1 MAQKTLSVKLSLND
15 KQFQSSLRKSTRS
28 IQRFGQKMQSFGDT
42 MSRNITLPIVGLGAA
57 AVKLAS
63 DLEETRD
70 KFNIVFRDI
79 KEAANLAAKELADSF
94 NMTNNESMRLLA
106 NTGDLL
112 AGFGFTQQEALSLAT
127 QVNKLAADL
136 SSFEGNQFSAA
147 EASKVLTKALLGERD
162 ALIGLGI
169 KIAEEDLKSYAEQ
182 KGLNVKELDRITK
195 AQLTFEL
202 ALKQSA
208 NAVGNIEKT
217 SSSLSNQLV
226 RVRKDLEDVAAEL
239 GVQLIPL
246 AKTLASGLSNL
257 TKFLS
262 KFSDEQKQG
271 ALQVAGFAAALGPI
285 ISIGGR
291 LVKAFAFVR
300 KFFLGKFLPAMR
312 LVASVLMNLTP
323 AGRIVSGL
331 ILAASYLV
339 TNWGK
344 VKKGFDDLRDSILGV
359 KGAKDEMDKSLDFG
373 VQSAT
378 PDPSQLQANM
388 MSAITGGVIGNKVTT
403 TPKTPTIQRSR
414 IPERIE
420 PIRKMSIALKDVKKD
435 FKSLEPIVENFE
447 ESISGFDIVANDLSR
462 SFVSFGNILQGTF
475 AQALQSSDGFFKTFV
490 AGAKMAMSALMA
502 QLAATLA
509 LNALLG
515 GSKLGGM
522 MGLTDIGGFGGIGK
536 AIGGLLGFAE
546 GGMVT
551 GATLAMVGEGPGT
564 SMSNPEVIAP
574 LDKLKSMMG
583 QGGNSVEVFGTIS
596 GADILLS
603 SDRARNN
610 RTKTRG
616 Y

>member
-1 MAQKTLSVKLSLND
+1 MAEKNLSIKLSLND
-15 KQFQSSLRKSTRS
+15 KQFQSALRKSTKS
-28 IQRFGQKMQSFGDT
+28 MQRFGNKMKNFGDMMT
-42 MSRNITLPIVGLGAA
+42 RNVTLPVIGLGAA
-57 AVKLAS
+57 TVKLAS

-79 KEAANLAAKELADSF
+79 KVAANSAAKELADSF

-217 SSSLSNQLV
+217 SGSLSNQLV

-246 AKTLASGLSNL
+246 AKSLASGLSNL

-262 KFSDEQKQG
+262 KFSDEQKEG

-291 LVKAFAFVR
+291 LVKAFAFLR

-323 AGRIVSGL
+323 QGRIVSGL

-344 VKKGFDDLRDSILGV
+344 VKKGFDDLKDSILGV
-359 KGAKDEMDKSLDFG
+359 KKAKDELDTSLDFG
-373 VQSAT
+373 IQGAT
-378 PDPSQLQANM
+378 PDPSQLQANLM
-388 MSAITGGVIGNKVTT
+388 NAIQSGVLGHKPKPVKTKPT
-403 TPKTPTIQRSR
+403 ERTPDANFSFNF
-414 IPERIE
+414 IE
-420 PIRKMSIALKDVKKD
+420 PIKATSVALKEVSKGFELATANAASLIDVITPMEQLALD
-435 FKSLEPIVENFE
+435 INSSFE
-447 ESISGFDIVANDLSR
+447 
-462 SFVSFGNILQGTF
+462 SFGNVIEGVF
-475 AQALQSSDGFFKTFV
+475 AQALQSSDGFFKTFIQ
-490 AGAKMAMSALMA
+490 GAKMAFKALMA
-502 QLAATLA
+502 QLAAMLA
-509 LNALLG
+509 MKAILSAFGLG
-515 GSKLGGM
+515 S
-522 MGLTDIGGFGGIGK
+522 FGQAGAGIGD
-536 AIGGLLGFAE
+536 ILGGLLVPTFAT
-546 GGMVT
+546 GGLVT
-551 GATLAMVGEGPGT
+551 GPTLGLIGEGPGT
-564 SMSNPEVIAP
+564 SMSNPEVVAP
-574 LDKLKSMMG
+574 LNQLKSMI
-583 QGGNSVEVFGTIS
+583 GGGDGVQVFGTIS

-603 SDRARNN
+603 SDRAKNN
-610 RTKTRG
+610 RNRTRG

>member
-1 MAQKTLSVKLSLND
+1 
-15 KQFQSSLRKSTRS
+15 
-28 IQRFGQKMQSFGDT
+28 
-42 MSRNITLPIVGLGAA
+42 MSRNITLPVIGLGAA

-63 DLEETRD
+63 DFEETQS
-70 KFNIVFRDI
+70 KFNTVFKDI
-79 KEAANLAAKELADSF
+79 REQANTTAKNLSDNFGLSSRASLQ
-94 NMTNNESMRLLA
+94 LLSD
-106 NTGDLL
+106 TGDLL
-112 AGFGFTQQEALSLAT
+112 TGFGFTQQEALLLSKQVNELAVDLASFTNFSGGAEGASLA
-127 QVNKLAADL
+127 
-136 SSFEGNQFSAA
+136 
-147 EASKVLTKALLGERD
+147 LTKALLGERES
-162 ALIGLGI
+162 IKQLGI
-169 KIAEEDLKSYAEQ
+169 AITEADLKRFAEEQ
-182 KGLNVKELDRITK
+182 GLIFKELNRVEK
-195 AQLTFEL
+195 ATLTYQL
-202 ALKQSA
+202 ALTQSKNAIGDFSRTSEQFA
-208 NAVGNIEKT
+208 NQMRILKGE
-217 SSSLSNQLV
+217 
-226 RVRKDLEDVAAEL
+226 LEDVAIEL
-239 GVQLIPL
+239 GVELLPI
-246 AKTLASGLSNL
+246 AKSLVGGLRDL
-257 TKFLS
+257 TKFTS
-262 KFSDEQKQG
+262 QFSDEQKQG

-359 KGAKDEMDKSLDFG
+359 KAAKDEMDKSLDFG

-420 PIRKMSIALKDVKKD
+420 PIRQMSIALKDVKKD

-447 ESISGFDIVANDLSR
+447 ESISSFDIVANDLSR

-490 AGAKMAMSALMA
+490 AGAKMALSSLMA
-502 QLAATLA
+502 QLAATAA

-515 GSKLGGM
+515 G
-522 MGLTDIGGFGGIGK
+522 TGIGK
-536 AIGGLLGFAE
+536 ALGFESIGGLGGIGTLLKKLPFFAE

>member
-1 MAQKTLSVKLSLND
+1 
-15 KQFQSSLRKSTRS
+15 
-28 IQRFGQKMQSFGDT
+28 
-42 MSRNITLPIVGLGAA
+42 MSRNITLPVIGLGAA

-63 DLEETRD
+63 DFEETQS
-70 KFNIVFRDI
+70 KFNTVFKDI
-79 KEAANLAAKELADSF
+79 REQANTTAKNLSDNFGLSSRASLQ
-94 NMTNNESMRLLA
+94 LLSD
-106 NTGDLL
+106 TGDLL
-112 AGFGFTQQEALSLAT
+112 TGFGFTQQEALLLSKQVNELAVDLASFTNFSGGAEGASLA
-127 QVNKLAADL
+127 
-136 SSFEGNQFSAA
+136 
-147 EASKVLTKALLGERD
+147 LTKALLGERES
-162 ALIGLGI
+162 IKQLGI
-169 KIAEEDLKSYAEQ
+169 AITEADLKRFAEEQ
-182 KGLNVKELDRITK
+182 GLIFKELNRVEK
-195 AQLTFEL
+195 ATLTYQL
-202 ALKQSA
+202 ALTQSKNAIGDFSRTSEQFA
-208 NAVGNIEKT
+208 NQMRILKGE
-217 SSSLSNQLV
+217 
-226 RVRKDLEDVAAEL
+226 LEDVAIEL
-239 GVQLIPL
+239 GVELLPI
-246 AKTLASGLSNL
+246 AKSLVGGLRDL
-257 TKFLS
+257 TKFTS
-262 KFSDEQKQG
+262 QFSDEQKQG

-359 KGAKDEMDKSLDFG
+359 KAAKDEMDKSLDFG

-403 TPKTPTIQRSR
+403 TPKQTIQRSR

-420 PIRKMSIALKDVKKD
+420 PIRQMSIALKDVKKD

-447 ESISGFDIVANDLSR
+447 ESISSFDIVANDLSR

-490 AGAKMAMSALMA
+490 AGAKMALSSLMA
-502 QLAATLA
+502 QLAATAA

-515 GSKLGGM
+515 G
-522 MGLTDIGGFGGIGK
+522 TGIGK
-536 AIGGLLGFAE
+536 ALGFESIGGLGGIGTLLKKLPFFAE

>member
-1 MAQKTLSVKLSLND
+1 MAEKNLSIKLSLND
-15 KQFQSSLRKSTRS
+15 KQFQSALRKSTKS
-28 IQRFGQKMQSFGDT
+28 MQRFGNKMKTFGDMMT
-42 MSRNITLPIVGLGAA
+42 RNVTLPVIGLGAA
-57 AVKLAS
+57 TVKLAS

-79 KEAANLAAKELADSF
+79 KVAANSAAKELADSF

-217 SSSLSNQLV
+217 SGSLSNQLV

-246 AKTLASGLSNL
+246 AKSLASGLSNL

-262 KFSDEQKQG
+262 KFSDEQKEG

-323 AGRIVSGL
+323 QGRIVSGL

-344 VKKGFDDLRDSILGV
+344 VKKGFDDLKDSILGV
-359 KGAKDEMDKSLDFG
+359 KKAKDELDTSLDFG
-373 VQSAT
+373 IQGAT
-378 PDPSQLQANM
+378 PDPSQLQANLM
-388 MSAITGGVIGNKVTT
+388 NAIQSGVLGHK
-403 TPKTPTIQRSR
+403 PKPVTPTQEPRSP
-414 IPERIE
+414 IPQSVE
-420 PIRKMSIALKDVKKD
+420 PIKALSVATKDLSKNFETLK
-435 FKSLEPIVENFE
+435 PIVEEFE
-447 ESISGFDIVANDLSR
+447 EGLSSMDIVANDINQ
-462 SFVSFGNILQGTF
+462 SFMSFGNVIQGVF
-475 AQALQSSDGFFKTFV
+475 AQALQSQEGFFKSFLE
-490 AGAKMAMSALMA
+490 GAKQALKAMLA
-502 QLAATLA
+502 QIAAMLV

-515 GSKLGGM
+515 GTGLGAL
-522 MGLTDIGGFGGIGK
+522 MGLKDIGGLAGIGQVL
-536 AIGGLLGFAE
+536 GGVGNVNANSV
-546 GGMVT
+546 GG
-551 GATLAMVGEGPGT
+551 GVG
-564 SMSNPEVIAP
+564 
-574 LDKLKSMMG
+574 LKSMINT
-583 QGGNSVEVFGTIS
+583 GGSTEVFGTIS

-610 RTKTRG
+610 RNRTRG

>member
-1 MAQKTLSVKLSLND
+1 MAEKTLSIKLSLND
-15 KQFQSSLRKSTRS
+15 KQFQSALRKSTKS
-28 IQRFGQKMQSFGDT
+28 IQRFGNKMQSFGDT
-42 MSRNITLPIVGLGAA
+42 MSRNITLPVLGLGAA

-79 KEAANLAAKELADSF
+79 KVAANSAAKELADSF

-162 ALIGLGI
+162 ALIGLNI

-217 SSSLSNQLV
+217 SGSLSNQLV
-226 RVRKDLEDVAAEL
+226 RVRKDLEDVAAEF

-246 AKTLASGLSNL
+246 AKSLASGLSNL

-262 KFSDEQKQG
+262 KFSDEQKEG
-271 ALQVAGFAAALGPI
+271 ALQAAGFAAVLGPI
-285 ISIGGR
+285 ISIAGR
-291 LVKAFAFVR
+291 LVKAFASLR
-300 KFFLGKFLPAMR
+300 KFFINKFLPAMR

-323 AGRIVSGL
+323 QGRIVSGL

-359 KGAKDEMDKSLDFG
+359 KKAKDELDTSLDFG
-373 VQSAT
+373 IQGDT
-378 PDPSQLQANM
+378 PDPSQLQANLM
-388 MSAITGGVIGNKVTT
+388 NAIQSGVLGHKPKPVKTKPT
-403 TPKTPTIQRSR
+403 ERTPDANFSFNF
-414 IPERIE
+414 IE
-420 PIRKMSIALKDVKKD
+420 PIKATNVELKKLKELTPV
-435 FKSLEPIVENFE
+435 LEEFE
-447 ESISGFDIVANDLSR
+447 EGLSSMDIVANDINQ
-462 SFVSFGNILQGTF
+462 SFMSFGNVIQGVF
-475 AQALQSSDGFFKTFV
+475 AQALQSQEGFFKSFLE
-490 AGAKMAMSALMA
+490 GAKRA
-502 QLAATLA
+502 LAALA
-509 LNALLG
+509 AQIASMLILNALLG
-515 GSKLGGM
+515 S
-522 MGLTDIGGFGGIGK
+522 FGIGN
-536 AIGGLLGFAE
+536 LLGFQNI
-546 GGMVT
+546 GGIKGIGDVL
-551 GATLAMVGEGPGT
+551 GGVGNVNANSVGGG
-564 SMSNPEVIAP
+564 VG
-574 LDKLKSMMG
+574 LKSMINT
-583 QGGNSVEVFGTIS
+583 GGSTEVFGTIS

-610 RTKTRG
+610 RNRTRG